1 MKKIT
6 RVLVGLI
13 IVLTITQCHSKEES
27 KIAGVWQL
35 STAYINGSE
44 IPGASMGNW
53 LWEFN
58 DAGGFLTDIGGM
70 REKGIYTLKDSVLTI
85 RLTNSKAKPN
95 QIYTITRLDTSEL
108 DLKSSD
114 TAQVRFRFIK
124 RSASE
129 VSGEKD

>member
-1 MKKIT
+1 MKKIA
-6 RVLVGLI
+6 RLLIGLI
-13 IVLTITQCHSKEES
+13 IVLTITQCHNKDES

-35 STAYINGSE
+35 STAYINGTE
-44 IPGASMGNW
+44 IPGGSMGSW

-70 REKGIYTLKDSVLTI
+70 REKGVYTLKDSLLTI
-85 RLTNSKAKPN
+85 RLTSGKDKPN
-95 QIYTITRLDTSEL
+95 QVYTVTRLDTAEL
-108 DLKSSD
+108 DLKSRE
-114 TAQVRFRFIK
+114 ANQVRFRFIK